1 MTALR
6 ALVVDDEPLARQRVR
21 RFLGREAGVELVGEC
36 GDGAEAVQAYQALR
50 PELVFLDIRMPERD
64 GFGVIDCIGVGP
76 LPLVILVTAHREFA
90 LRAFEARV
98 FDYLLK
104 PFHRDRFASVLARAR
119 EQIERHRAAAL
130 APSLAALLEE
140 RRPAYADRL
149 PVKSDLRIQ
158 LVPTADIDYIEADGN
173 YATLHAGAAIH
184 LVRETMN
191 DLEAELDPRQ
201 FLRAHRSLIVRLDR
215 VVEVQPLFAG
225 EYVLVLRDGTKLL
238 TGRTYRD
245 KVRQA
250 LGLA

>member
-1 MTALR
+1 VTTLR

-21 RFLGREAGVELVGEC
+21 RFLGREGGVEVVGEC
-36 GDGAEAVQAYQALR
+36 GDGAEAVKAFQDLR

-64 GFGVIDCIGVGP
+64 GFRVIDGIGAGP
-76 LPLVILVTAHREFA
+76 MPLVILVTAHREFA

-104 PFHRDRFASVLARAR
+104 PFHRERFASVLARAR

-130 APSLAALLEE
+130 VARLHEPRPSY
-140 RRPAYADRL
+140 PDRL
-149 PVKSDLRIQ
+149 AVKGELRIQ

-173 YATLHAGAAIH
+173 YATVHAGAATH

-191 DLEAELDPRQ
+191 ALEAELDPRQ
-201 FLRAHRSLIVRLDR
+201 FLRVHRSLIVRLDR

-225 EYVLVLRDGTKLL
+225 EYVLVLRDGTKLV